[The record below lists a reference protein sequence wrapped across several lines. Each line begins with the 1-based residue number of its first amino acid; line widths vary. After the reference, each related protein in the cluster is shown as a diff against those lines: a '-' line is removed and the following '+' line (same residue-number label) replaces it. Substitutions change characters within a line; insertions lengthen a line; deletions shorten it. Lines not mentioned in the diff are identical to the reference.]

1 MLRLPYGY
9 TVDQND
15 RIIIHQAEAEIV
27 KMIFQSYLA
36 GDSLGKIAD
45 QLSEKKMPSPT
56 GKDGW
61 SRAAIDKLLSNGKF
75 VPHIIS
81 MEEFL
86 KVQIEKANRSS
97 INYDKG
103 KRKATRYNSQNVLSG
118 LLVCTECGANY
129 RRISP
134 ASGEVVWRCA
144 NRVEHGKEICKHS
157 STLSETGVKNFLC
170 KALNVDEY
178 DPQAVRESIEAILV
192 NSDSKLIIQ
201 YRETIS
207 LCQSL

>member
-15 RIIIHQAEAEIV
+15 RIIIRQAEAEIV
-27 KMIFQSYLA
+27 KMIFQSYLT
-36 GDSLGKIAD
+36 GESLGKMAD
-45 QLSEKKMPSPT
+45 YLSEKKIPSPT

-61 SRAAIDKLLSNGKF
+61 SRAAIDKLLSNGKY

-81 MEEFL
+81 IEKFL
-86 KVQIEKANRSS
+86 EVQMEKANRSS
-97 INYDKG
+97 INYDTG
-103 KRKATRYNSQNVLSG
+103 KRNATRYNSQNVLSG
-118 LLVCTECGANY
+118 ILVCAECGANY
-129 RRISP
+129 RRITP

-144 NRVEHGKEICKHS
+144 NRVENGKKICKYS
-157 STLSETGVKNFLC
+157 PTLSEAEVKNFLC
-170 KALNVDEY
+170 KALNVDKY
-178 DPQAVRESIEAILV
+178 DSKAVRESIEAILV
-192 NSDSKLIIQ
+192 NSGAQLTVQ

>member
-1 MLRLPYGY
+1 MQRLPYGY

-61 SRAAIDKLLSNGKF
+61 SRAAIDKLLSNGKC

-118 LLVCTECGANY
+118 LLVAPNAVPIIAGFLWPPAGWSGDAPTGWSRCGAF
-129 RRISP
+129 
-134 ASGEVVWRCA
+134 WW
-144 NRVEHGKEICKHS
+144 
-157 STLSETGVKNFLC
+157 
-170 KALNVDEY
+170 KARLK
-178 DPQAVRESIEAILV
+178 A
-192 NSDSKLIIQ
+192 
-201 YRETIS
+201 
-207 LCQSL
+207 C

>member
-15 RIIIHQAEAEIV
+15 RIIIRQAEAEIV
-27 KMIFQSYLA
+27 KMIFQSYLT

-45 QLSEKKMPSPT
+45 QLSEEKIPSPT
-56 GKDGW
+56 DKDGW
-61 SRAAIDKLLSNGKF
+61 SRAAIDKLLSNGKY

-81 MEEFL
+81 IEEFL
-86 KVQIEKANRSS
+86 EVQMEKANRSS
-97 INYDKG
+97 INYDTG

-118 LLVCTECGANY
+118 LLVCAECGANY
-129 RRISP
+129 RRITP

-144 NRVEHGKEICKHS
+144 NRVEHGKKICKYS
-157 STLSETGVKNFLC
+157 PTLSEAEVKHFLC
-170 KALNVDEY
+170 KALNVDKY
-178 DPQAVRESIEAILV
+178 DPKAVRESIEAILV
-192 NSDSKLIIQ
+192 NSGAQLTVQ

-207 LCQSL
+207 LCQS